1 MTPPRFKSVVVI
13 LLLLGVTLAC
23 IPFIRD
29 EIKTPSY
36 TGPWVYGSPNAR
48 WTVTEFADL
57 ECPYCKTYTPAL
69 KSWIQRQKDINMRWH
84 HLPLDF
90 HGPIAVHEAQAVECA
105 GKLGGT
111 QAFWQAIDQT
121 FERTRSN
128 GQGFNGHLDVDGVDQ
143 QDLAACIASDKQIA
157 LRINQ
162 QIGEASKAGVSATPT
177 LLVRDNMTGRSI
189 KLEGPADGVLLLSA
203 IDWLAQK
210 ADARQE
216 LIKFDQPR

>member
-1 MTPPRFKSVVVI
+1 MT
-13 LLLLGVTLAC
+13 LLRSALIKCQGIKAHIDGWYSEECDDDVTHINLGL
-23 IPFIRD
+23 
-29 EIKTPSY
+29 
-36 TGPWVYGSPNAR
+36 
-48 WTVTEFADL
+48 
-57 ECPYCKTYTPAL
+57 
-69 KSWIQRQKDINMRWH
+69 
-84 HLPLDF
+84 
-90 HGPIAVHEAQAVECA
+90 
-105 GKLGGT
+105 
-111 QAFWQAIDQT
+111 DQT